1 MPPPPNG
8 SGFGLKWPSQQ
19 RLDVTT
25 ISKKAG
31 GEKMGKEDF
40 FISIIVSTKRKK
52 YRKVL
57 GFLFHVTG
65 AYVYQ

>member
-25 ISKKAG
+25 IFKKAW

-40 FISIIVSTKRKK
+40 FIIIVSTKRKK

-57 GFLFHVTG
+57 AFLFHVKG